1 MSLSETMEEV
11 TNSINSTN
19 ERIQDAQK
27 HLRYVLS
34 DFQIFFP
41 VSLRTRKKRILFLLL
56 PRQDVKRFMKQR
68 SKIEERLR
76 NMEKLQKRA
85 RNTSRTLIIR
95 DFLLFFFLQTQRPD
109 GNV

>member
-11 TNSINSTN
+11 TNRINSTN

-34 DFQIFFP
+34 DIQIFFT
-41 VSLRTRKKRILFLLL
+41 VSPFEREKNVFFLLSL
-56 PRQDVKRFMKQR
+56 HRQDVKRFMKQR

-85 RNTSRTLIIR
+85 RNTSRT
-95 DFLLFFFLQTQRPD
+95 
-109 GNV
+109 